1 MPTLQ
6 AALALRMERQHL
18 TRPAP
23 ETGYDPLFRL
33 LSPVPTVY
41 WCCPGDP
48 PRLSFR
54 ANFDDGA
61 YNDRRRSR
69 REIVK
74 GRFLGGT
81 LAYVEATELPLF
93 AALCRKA
100 PKSSETQRMLLD
112 LLRREGP
119 MSIGVMRELTGLPA
133 KEITPALHKLQ
144 EAFLVFEDQADGSW
158 ERGWYLLEEEFPEVP
173 ASALS
178 FEEALQTFLLRFA
191 EAFVFVEPA
200 AAKSFYRLPL
210 KAVSAALSSLC
221 AQGKLEPLE
230 LDGRTGFLRPED
242 RTLLNCAAP
251 PEPSIFCLHRNDPLV
266 RAEEASLKERFPAG
280 EWEPL
285 QYLLIDGDFRGVVL
299 GKFRQG
305 PHDVEEILLDLPSEE
320 AAARRKEILSAVWQV
335 NSREHSPSPRLRT
348 LSVFPKA

>member
-6 AALALRMERQHL
+6 AALALRMARQHL
-18 TRPAP
+18 TCPVP
-23 ETGYDPLFRL
+23 EAGYDSLFRL

-48 PRLSFR
+48 PQLSFR
-54 ANFDDGA
+54 TDFGDGA

-81 LAYVEATELPLF
+81 LAYVEAAELPLF
-93 AALCRKA
+93 AALCRKT
-100 PKSSETQRMLLD
+100 PKFSETQRMLLD

-133 KEITPALHKLQ
+133 KEITPALPKLQ
-144 EAFLVFEDQADGSW
+144 EAFLVFEDQTDGSW
-158 ERGWYLLEEEFPEVP
+158 ERGWYLLEEEFPEVS
-173 ASALS
+173 ASSLS
-178 FEEALQTFLLRFA
+178 FEEALRTVLLRFA

-210 KAVSAALSSLC
+210 KAVSAALSALC
-221 AQGKLEPLE
+221 AQGELEPLE
-230 LDGRTGFLRPED
+230 LDGRPGFLRPQD
-242 RTLLNCAAP
+242 RELLDRAAP
-251 PEPSIFCLHRNDPLV
+251 LKPSVYCLHRNDPLV
-266 RAEEASLKERFPAG
+266 RAEETPLKERFPAG

-285 QYLLIDGDFRGVVL
+285 QYLLVDGTFRGAVL

-305 PHDVEEILLDLPSEE
+305 PHDVEEILLDLSPEE
-320 AAARRKEILSAVWQV
+320 AAARREEIFSAVWQV
-335 NSREHSPSPRLRT
+335 NSREHNPSPRFRT
-348 LSVFPKA
+348 L